1 MYLEERKETPS
12 EKSEG
17 LVFRFGPLTATFKEL
32 HAEGFFL
39 YAGGKNYPRFKSS
52 SVKIY
57 LTNGKDRYNVGKVPD
72 TSFVSGASLYKYV
85 KDGGQLLGNCS
96 TVPADPWATLQDKH
110 KKIKKKPVFVGN
122 RTLREYLQ
130 ETLVG

>member
-1 MYLEERKETPS
+1 MYLEERIERPS

-17 LVFRFGPLTATFKEL
+17 LVFCFGPLKATFKEL
-32 HAEGFFL
+32 YAEGFFL
-39 YAGGKNYPRFKSS
+39 YAGGKSYPRFTAS

-72 TSFVSGASLYKYV
+72 TSFVSGAPLYKHV
-85 KDGGQLLGNCS
+85 KDGEQLLGKFS
-96 TVPADPWATLQDKH
+96 TVPVDPWVTLQDKH
-110 KKIKKKPVFVGN
+110 KRVRKKPVFVGN